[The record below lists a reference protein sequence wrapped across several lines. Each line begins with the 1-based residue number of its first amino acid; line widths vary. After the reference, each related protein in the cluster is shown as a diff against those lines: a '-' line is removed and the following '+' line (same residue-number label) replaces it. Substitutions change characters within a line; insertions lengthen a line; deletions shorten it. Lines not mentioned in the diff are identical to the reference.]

1 MVIKFLNDYKSSD
14 REIKELISDFNKD
27 DRQQITRRTTHGIYI
42 MKQIINELNIK
53 HQVAKEKIGDI
64 DVLSLSLI
72 VPLKK
77 EEENGES
84 NTYN

>member
-1 MVIKFLNDYKSSD
+1 MV
-14 REIKELISDFNKD
+14 
-27 DRQQITRRTTHGIYI
+27 YI
-42 MKQIINELNIK
+42 LMKQIISELNIK
-53 HQVAKEKIGDI
+53 HQVTKEKIGDI